1 MGTATGNRGRQ
12 TRGESGRRRGRP
24 ATASP
29 AAVLDAATTQYL
41 SGERVDLTIVA
52 RRLGLSRATI
62 YRWFGS
68 RERLLGEVLATE
80 LEQVIVRE
88 RQAVRTRGAPG
99 LLEVFDQINRSLSR
113 APALRA
119 LIEQEPATAMRIL
132 TSGSGVVHPR
142 AVSKVRALIIEE
154 VAAGQYAPP
163 ADPETLAYAIVRL
176 AEAFIYNDR
185 GIRGDHERLREVQA
199 ALLGVPVS
207 AGGRSPG
214 QPAGLSASGR
224 PPR

>member
-1 MGTATGNRGRQ
+1 MLQA
-12 TRGESGRRRGRP
+12 
-24 ATASP
+24 ATA
-29 AAVLDAATTQYL
+29 QYL
-41 SGERVDLTIVA
+41 AGERVDVTIVA

-68 RERLLGEVLATE
+68 RERLLGEVIATE
-80 LEQVIVRE
+80 LEQVIAHE

-113 APALRA
+113 ASALRA

-142 AVSKVRALIIEE
+142 AVSTVRAMIVSE
-154 VAAGQYAPP
+154 VAGGHYDPP
-163 ADPETLAYAIVRL
+163 ADPETLAYAVVRL

-185 GIRGDHERLREVQA
+185 GIRGDHARLREVQA
-199 ALLGVPVS
+199 ALLGVPVTG
-207 AGGRSPG
+207 GGRSLG
-214 QPAGLSASGR
+214 QPARLSASGR
-224 PPR
+224 PLR